1 MRKLLTL
8 LIVTAFVVG
17 TALSASAVPVTIQMT
32 GLDLEYGGP
41 DGSAIFDVDTGAPG
55 DQLNS
60 LTFSKDGLFQ
70 GGYIN
75 PQDIGAD
82 LLLKGLFHI
91 LTDGTPT
98 TVSGF
103 AASGSIFNLY
113 VNNSSILQLDV
124 TNYSVSYGPNGPSIL
139 GNGAV
144 NINSQNLPFGLTIGD
159 PVTFSF
165 SSQISTATYKT
176 NGELNSFLSSGT
188 AEIVGVAVPEPST
201 LILLGVGLIGLAG
214 FRRKFSS

>member
-1 MRKLLTL
+1 MKKLLTL
-8 LIVTAFVVG
+8 VIVTAFVVG

-32 GLDLEYGGP
+32 GLDLKY
-41 DGSAIFDVDTGAPG
+41 DGSAIFDIDTDIITPG

-60 LTFSKDGLFQ
+60 LTFSKDGSFL
-70 GGYIN
+70 GAYMY
-75 PQDIGAD
+75 PDIGAD
-82 LLLKGLFHI
+82 ILLNGLSQI
-91 LTDGTPT
+91 LTNGTPS
-98 TVSGF
+98 TVSGT
-103 AASGSIFNLY
+103 AASGSVFNLF

-124 TNYSVSYGPNGPSIL
+124 TNYSVFYGSSGPSIL

-165 SSQISTATYKT
+165 SSQVSSATYDLSGKI
-176 NGELNSFLSSGT
+176 LSFVSSGT

-214 FRRKFSS
+214 FRRKFRV